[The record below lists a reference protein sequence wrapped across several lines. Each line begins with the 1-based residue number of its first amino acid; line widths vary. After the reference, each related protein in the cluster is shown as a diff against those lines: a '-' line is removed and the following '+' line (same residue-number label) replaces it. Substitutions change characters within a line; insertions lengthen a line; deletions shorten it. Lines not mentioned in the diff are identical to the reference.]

1 MFNLTSSLEPII
13 WLLQNTA
20 QWTKNLKP
28 VQQIICVRVVVR
40 LPQKAKKST
49 FFEIFSS
56 LRSWKFFQKVVDF
69 NCQPFE
75 ANISVSLC
83 CIFSDFRA
91 LCIESY
97 CKVQISYMNKKIF
110 LFFFL
115 QVVTN
120 ITIYVVVLVQDFQ
133 LRGKRDLTEKEP
145 KCAKQK
151 WYLSVCSE
159 KSRLAQWAK
168 TRKKVHSGRT

>member
-1 MFNLTSSLEPII
+1 MYE
-13 WLLQNTA
+13 WLYDYLKRL
-20 QWTKNLKP
+20 KNQRFLK
-28 VQQIICVRVVVR
+28 
-40 LPQKAKKST
+40 S
-49 FFEIFSS
+49 F
-56 LRSWKFFQKVVDF
+56 LRSAVENFFKKLL
-69 NCQPFE
+69 
-75 ANISVSLC
+75 ISIVSLLKLTFRFLYVAF
-83 CIFSDFRA
+83 FSDFRA

-159 KSRLAQWAK
+159 NSRLAQWAK
-168 TRKKVHSGRT
+168 MRKKVHSGRT